1 MDKFVSIVILAYL
14 HEVMFGQEWSKFLNG
29 IKNAKKYCFIYLSNG
44 YTNLNWETMT
54 NDVYKEYMHNFNTT
68 ETQKLK
74 DKINALKWEEIKE
87 IEPKYQQMFEV
98 LYTSR
103 SIEVLTPEQVDINLI
118 YKNSPQVNE
127 KSSYIIISSYT
138 DEDDEN
144 EENKDTKDTKDDET
158 KNENSKQKISQLSLL
173 YIHYTYQILN
183 IYVSTTNDDL
193 KDDIVNN
200 LFKTTKEILIDTNTL
215 ITNNNN
221 NSNNKKISLYYSDL
235 TVMEKSLCAILDL
248 YENEELQ
255 LLFSDIR
262 QSCADIIIHSISLIN
277 SSIINNFNLLQ
288 FDNYPIL
295 TDDFN
300 NFVKEFKKIKDVY
313 DEIINCVVKD
323 DLNKIF
329 GTSFDYLFDELNKSI
344 NSKGSISNENGV
356 KQFKKD
362 FENIKE
368 TLKSFEE
375 VNIEKYLEII
385 EKIINPIEPQKE
397 KDKNESE
404 KKEE

>member
-1 MDKFVSIVILAYL
+1 
-14 HEVMFGQEWSKFLNG
+14 
-29 IKNAKKYCFIYLSNG
+29 
-44 YTNLNWETMT
+44 
-54 NDVYKEYMHNFNTT
+54 MHNFNTT

-103 SIEVLTPEQVDINLI
+103 SIEVLTPEQIDINLI

-127 KSSYIIISSYT
+127 KNSYIIISSST

-158 KNENSKQKISQLSLL
+158 NNENSKQKISQLSLL

-221 NSNNKKISLYYSDL
+221 NPNNKKISLYCSDL

-277 SSIINNFNLLQ
+277 SSIINNFNSLQ

-300 NFVKEFKKIKDVY
+300 NFVKEFKKIKVVY

-368 TLKSFEE
+368 TLKAFEE
-375 VNIEKYLEII
+375 VNTEKYLEII
-385 EKIINPIEPQKE
+385 EKLINPTEPHKE
-397 KDKNESE
+397 KDKNENENE
-404 KKEE
+404 KKDE